1 MDEGAGD
8 KRPGANEARGW
19 ADCPQASAGLSCE
32 RGSRQRGPGALGC
45 RLDNAGVPAALQRLY
60 YRPPDAAS
68 GVCVS
73 VCLCECDD

>member
-8 KRPGANEARGW
+8 KRPGTNEIRGR
-19 ADCPQASAGLSCE
+19 ASCPRASCG

-45 RLDNAGVPAALQRLY
+45 RLDDAGVPAASQRLY

-73 VCLCECDD
+73 VSLCECDE